1 MIDNSQEIIDYV
13 EAVNPK
19 YRIEITG
26 KFLELTNLENTITK
40 TIIEVITEF
49 KYELRNI
56 RISEN
61 ENKIIAT
68 FYKL

>member
-1 MIDNSQEIIDYV
+1 MLDNSQEIIDYV
-13 EAVNPK
+13 ETVNPK

>member
-1 MIDNSQEIIDYV
+1 MLDNSQEIIDYV